1 VWIVDGKPI
10 IGARRHEK
18 SRQLSPATQGE
29 VHQMKRLDVIAAG
42 EAGQSALLENGTFAC
57 ARKLRAQ
64 ALSGSKAH

>member
-1 VWIVDGKPI
+1 
-10 IGARRHEK
+10 
-18 SRQLSPATQGE
+18 
-29 VHQMKRLDVIAAG
+29 MKRLDVIAAG